1 MTKRELTDYI
11 LDTYSVEPDCPFR
24 MDDDTFVFRH
34 AGNKKW
40 FAIVMNIP
48 YRTLGVKREG
58 NTDVLN
64 VKCDPLVIGSF
75 RAKPGFFPAYHMN
88 KDKWISILLD
98 GTAGKD
104 DIEALLAMSYLLTA
118 DRIPKK
124 NVRQQE
130 GA

>member
-1 MTKRELTDYI
+1 MTKCELTEFI
-11 LDTYSVEPDCPFR
+11 FDTYSVEPDRPFR
-24 MDDDTFVFRH
+24 MDDDSVVFRH
-34 AGNKKW
+34 TGNRKW
-40 FAIVMNIP
+40 FAFVMNIP
-48 YRTLGVKREG
+48 YRTLGVKKEG

-118 DRIPKK
+118 DRSPKR
-124 NVRQQE
+124 NARPSGE
-130 GA
+130 F

>member
-1 MTKRELTDYI
+1 MTKCELTEFI
-11 LDTYSVEPDCPFR
+11 FDTYSVEPDRPFR
-24 MDDDTFVFRH
+24 MDDDSVVFRH
-34 AGNKKW
+34 TGNRKW
-40 FAIVMNIP
+40 FALVMNIP
-48 YRTLGVKREG
+48 YRTLGVKKEG

-118 DRIPKK
+118 DRSPKR
-124 NVRQQE
+124 NARPSGE
-130 GA
+130 F